1 MKNLIIGIA
10 AAAISFIA
18 CNSANTTH
26 DTSNDSSA
34 SNPQMGKVEPDSAI
48 ADQKAQAPVKK
59 IIAAYLHLKN
69 ALTKD
74 DSKEAASAGNELTQ
88 AFKKIDKSSLGVEQ
102 KKVFEDVEADAKEH
116 GEHIGSN
123 GGNIKH
129 QREHFDIL
137 SKDMYD
143 LVKGLGPG
151 QTLYQDFCPM
161 YNNKKGATWLSETK
175 EIQNPYLGKEMP
187 TCGDVKEEIK

>member
-1 MKNLIIGIA
+1 MKIFVIGIA
-10 AAAISFIA
+10 AAAISLTA
-18 CNSANTTH
+18 CNNANTSQN
-26 DTSNDSSA
+26 TSNDSTA
-34 SNPQMGKVEPDSAI
+34 ANPQMSTTRTDSAI
-48 ADQKAQAPVKK
+48 AEQKAKGPVNQ

-74 DSKEAASAGNELTQ
+74 DSKEAANAGNELTQ
-88 AFKKIDKSSLGVEQ
+88 AIEKIDKSSLGVEP
-102 KKVFEDVEADAKEH
+102 KKVFEDVEADVNEH
-116 GEHIGSN
+116 AEHIGSN

-143 LVKGLGPG
+143 LVRAVGAG
-151 QTLYQDFCPM
+151 QTLYEDYCPM

-175 EIQNPYLGKEMP
+175 EIQNPYLGKNMP
-187 TCGDVKEEIK
+187 TCGEVKEEIK